1 MILCVVIFIYM
12 NTIFSLGFAFATL
25 DAAGDFE
32 EQRMRFFR
40 ENETFDDYME
50 MREGLDLL
58 GVNFQEY
65 MVTFANKDQL
75 PWYVSQAMFWMFSLI
90 LLSWPL
96 RIIIDSKTAYVHY
109 QVTKLFGS
117 NPTTPSNVIENQ
129 LSRISTEDSIEME
142 RLIADGLNFAP
153 SYSEAVLIEPRPNFS
168 SSTESGLQ
176 MIPSSSNHRLPRRH
190 SLCRSDGR
198 ESIPTG
204 PIRIPKS
211 ISQPFKPLQDLRRIS
226 FNRRHVFSRWPR
238 ETPPSYEDAVSFS
251 YPLVR
256 YTSLRRSATER
267 DLSTLRPL
275 RGPNRSWSSLFHWR
289 KRSNETAL

>member
-1 MILCVVIFIYM
+1 
-12 NTIFSLGFAFATL
+12 
-25 DAAGDFE
+25 
-32 EQRMRFFR
+32 
-40 ENETFDDYME
+40 

-96 RIIIDSKTAYVHY
+96 RVIIDSKTAYAHY

-117 NPTTPSNVIENQ
+117 NPITTPSNVTENQ

-176 MIPSSSNHRLPRRH
+176 MNPCSQFQSSNHRLPRRH

-198 ESIPTG
+198 ESIPAG
-204 PIRIPKS
+204 PILRIPKS
-211 ISQPFKPLQDLRRIS
+211 ISQPFKPLQDLRRIN

-275 RGPNRSWSSLFHWR
+275 RGTNRSWSFLFHWL